1 MIANTIA
8 GVIQRGAVT
17 HHQLHVMT
25 LVNFRTRN
33 AKNKSIGNVIPLLI
47 IILFSLITVIFKLIQ
62 LFSFFCHPDNL
73 PKSGLNLLQVSIYG
87 TF

>member
-25 LVNFRTRN
+25 LVSFRTRN
-33 AKNKSIGNVIPLLI
+33 VKNKSIGNVIPLLI
-47 IILFSLITVIFKLIQ
+47 IILFSLITKK
-62 LFSFFCHPDNL
+62 H
-73 PKSGLNLLQVSIYG
+73 LN
-87 TF
+87 